1 MNNEEESLSNTRRLR
16 TDGAQARARI
26 QEVAQHLFVKKGF
39 NGTSVRDIAH
49 AADVNVASI
58 AYYFG
63 DKAGLYRTILF
74 EPLYGEGKGK
84 DILPPD
90 PTDLGFRPA
99 LSRYMELYLTP
110 LGQGTAAL
118 RSVRLRLRELFE
130 PTGMLDDEDA
140 TRKQMLRR
148 LVDLLAH
155 ELGAHPADVEIERL
169 AYSIW
174 ALIMHTYIGH
184 DEMRETAPALFDGP
198 TAVDVWITRL
208 TDYALAMVEVERKR
222 RSMELPTGN

>member
-1 MNNEEESLSNTRRLR
+1 MNTDNESLSNKRKLR

-26 QEVAQHLFVKKGF
+26 LDAALRLFVEKGF
-39 NGTSVRDIAH
+39 NGTSVRDIAQ

-63 DKAGLYRTILF
+63 DKAGLYRTVLF
-74 EPLYGEGKGK
+74 EPLHGKGEGK

-90 PTDLGFRPA
+90 VTDLEFKTA

-110 LGQGTAAL
+110 LGQGKAAL
-118 RSVRLRLRELFE
+118 QSVRLRLREVFE

-140 TRKQMLRR
+140 TRKLMRRR
-148 LVDLLAH
+148 LVDLLEH
-155 ELGAHPADVEIERL
+155 ELGACPPDVEIERL

-174 ALIMHTYIGH
+174 ALIVHAYIGH
-184 DEMRETAPALFDGP
+184 DEMQQTTPALFDVP
-198 TAVDVWITRL
+198 DAVETWITRL
-208 TDYALAMVEVERKR
+208 TAFALAMVDAERMR
-222 RSMELPTGN
+222 RGMAPSNVN